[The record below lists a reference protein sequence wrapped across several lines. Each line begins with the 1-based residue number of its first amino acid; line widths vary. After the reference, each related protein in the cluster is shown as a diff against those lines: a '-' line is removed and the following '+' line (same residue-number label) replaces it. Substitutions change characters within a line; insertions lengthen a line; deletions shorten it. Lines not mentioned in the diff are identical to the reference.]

1 MTLQQ
6 LRYILAIEETG
17 SFSGAAELC
26 NVAQPSL
33 SVQVKKLEEELGVT
47 LFDRSP
53 QKKAIITEV
62 GAQIL
67 AQAKE
72 VFRQISLVED
82 LAHSQTKKVHGS
94 LRLGLI
100 PTISPF
106 LLKCFIRELVQKYSE
121 LEVRISEAPTR
132 ELIHKLNHG
141 SLDLAVLSA
150 PNEAPQGLIEKTL
163 YYEPFFVFAARDHFL
178 LKKTQVKRAELGELS
193 PSLLDETHCLRDQVE
208 GLCFGKTRV
217 ASSVQFSQGTLGSLI
232 SIVETQGSFTLL
244 PALALELLTP
254 QQQKHQVR
262 PIAAAPAYR
271 KVSLIYHRH
280 FAKPSLT
287 EAVYDAIT
295 KHLPQG
301 VSTQVKNLESV
312 IEPTLDRFETE

>member
-33 SVQVKKLEEELGVT
+33 SVQVRKLEEELGVV

-53 QKKAIITEV
+53 QKGAIITEI

-72 VFRQISLVED
+72 VFRQISALED
-82 LAHSQTKKVHGS
+82 LAQFQTKKIQGP

-106 LLKCFIRELVQKYSE
+106 LLKCFVKDLVKKYPE

-150 PNEAPQGLIEKTL
+150 PNEAPQGLMERTL
-163 YYEPFFVFAARDHFL
+163 YFEPFFVFAAPDHFL
-178 LKKTQVKRAELGELS
+178 LQKNQVKRSELVELS

-208 GLCFGKTRV
+208 GLCFGKSRAV
-217 ASSVQFSQGTLGSLI
+217 SSVQFSQGALGSLI
-232 SIVETQGSFTLL
+232 SIVETQDSFTLL
-244 PALALELLTP
+244 PSLALELLSP
-254 QQQKHQVR
+254 KQLRNQVR
-262 PIAAAPAYR
+262 PIAAPPAYR
-271 KVSLIYHRH
+271 KVSLMYHRH

-287 EAVYDAIT
+287 QAVFEAIT
-295 KHLPQG
+295 EHLPKG

-312 IEPTLDRFETE
+312 IEPTIDRFETE